1 MMLCAGDFIAFLQVI
16 LSNVCKLIHHGY
28 LPVSRT
34 ELFKRS
40 AFYYGSTL
48 WNALPP
54 DIRLCKDID
63 KYKNIL
69 NLKKNI
75 YNTITI

>member
-16 LSNVCKLIHHGY
+16 LSNVCKFIHHGY

-34 ELFKRS
+34 ELSKRS

-54 DIRLCKDID
+54 DIRSCTNMD
-63 KYKNIL
+63 KYKNMFEIFED
-69 NLKKNI
+69 I